1 MIGHRGPGE
10 LPVSHLVAR
19 IVLAAFAALLFL
31 TAISLA
37 VFWRSD
43 ELAFERTI
51 ADSVRS
57 WLLP

>member
-1 MIGHRGPGE
+1 MIGQRRPGE

-19 IVLAAFAALLFL
+19 IVLAAFGALLFL
-31 TAISLA
+31 AAISLA
-37 VFWRSD
+37 IFWRSD
-43 ELAFERTI
+43 ELAVERII